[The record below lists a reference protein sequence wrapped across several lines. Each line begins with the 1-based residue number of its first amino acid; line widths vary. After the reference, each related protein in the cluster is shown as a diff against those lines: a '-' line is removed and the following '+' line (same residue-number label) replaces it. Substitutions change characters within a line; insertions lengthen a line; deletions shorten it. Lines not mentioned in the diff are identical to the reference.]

1 MRSAKI
7 TNNWQSEI
15 RLINSPVEVFQASSS
30 PDTHCSEISPYWFW
44 ARVSQ
49 IFNFASFFDAFVCAC
64 LFVGL
69 PKALSTEMRGEEK
82 RGSAEARWKEEEEV
96 GEASLESS
104 DLQLSKV

>member
-1 MRSAKI
+1 
-7 TNNWQSEI
+7 
-15 RLINSPVEVFQASSS
+15 VCV
-30 PDTHCSEISPYWFW
+30 
-44 ARVSQ
+44 
-49 IFNFASFFDAFVCAC
+49 FVCW
-64 LFVGL
+64 VL